1 MIALAERLNLEG
13 RESVFVGPQIM
24 WRLLPND
31 AGRVIKGTG
40 ALLKISSPIQRPAMS
55 AARGASTAR

>member
-13 RESVFVGPQIM
+13 RESVFAGPQIM

-40 ALLKISSPIQRPAMS
+40 ALLPIQRPAMS